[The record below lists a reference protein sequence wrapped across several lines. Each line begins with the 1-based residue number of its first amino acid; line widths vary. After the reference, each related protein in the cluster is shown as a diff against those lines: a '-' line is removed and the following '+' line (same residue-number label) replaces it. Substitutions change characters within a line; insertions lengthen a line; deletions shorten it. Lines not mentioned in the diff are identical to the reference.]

1 MPFSLPDDTAF
12 LDELFN
18 HIEAD
23 SIDVSRYFMDHIC
36 YRVATIREYEEM
48 RVKMSEIAT
57 LLTEKEIGGRPIST
71 YRLHEKL
78 RYGDREISC
87 VEVPSPKEGSPYPTG
102 WEHAEFVI
110 DEPFDTFLARYPDLE
125 WDTRALV
132 KPINADVSRKY
143 EGMSV
148 KFHLQSLEY
157 VVENLE

>member
-1 MPFSLPDDTAF
+1 MPFSLPDHTPF
-12 LDELFN
+12 LDELFA
-18 HIEAD
+18 HIEVD
-23 SIDVSRYFMDHIC
+23 SIDVSGYFMDHIC
-36 YRVATIREYEEM
+36 YRVATLLEYEEM
-48 RVKMSEIAT
+48 RVKMSEIGI
-57 LLTEKEIGGRPIST
+57 LLSEKEIGGRPIST

-87 VEVPSPKEGSPYPTG
+87 IELPSPKEGSPYRTG

-110 DEPFDTFLARYPDLE
+110 DEGFDTFLARYPHLE
-125 WDTRALV
+125 WDRRALV

-143 EGMSV
+143 DGMSV